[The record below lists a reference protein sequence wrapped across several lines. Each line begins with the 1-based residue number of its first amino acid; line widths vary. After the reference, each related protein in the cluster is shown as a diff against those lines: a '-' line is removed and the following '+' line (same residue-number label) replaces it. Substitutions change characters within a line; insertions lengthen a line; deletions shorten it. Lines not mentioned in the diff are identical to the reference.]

1 MISILVVDDHPVVRE
16 GLKQILQGMPETVVL
31 DEAGSAQETLG
42 KISENDYDMVILDT
56 SLPDRN
62 GLDVLKD
69 LRRMKPVLRI
79 LVVTMHPEEQYALR
93 TLKAGAYG
101 YLTKDAASDE
111 LVLATRTICSGR
123 KYIGLSVAEKL
134 AFALDTE
141 AEKLPHEFLSNREYQ
156 VMCMIASGK
165 TTTEIAR
172 ELMLSVKT
180 VSTYRSR
187 ILSKMRL
194 KNNMELIHYAIK
206 HRLVD

>member
-42 KISENDYDMVILDT
+42 KISENDYDMVILDI

-141 AEKLPHEFLSNREYQ
+141 AEKLPHELLSDREYQ

-165 TTTEIAR
+165 TTTGIAR
-172 ELMLSVKT
+172 ELMLSAKT

>member
-42 KISENDYDMVILDT
+42 KISENDYDMVILDI

-141 AEKLPHEFLSNREYQ
+141 AEKLPHELLSNREYQ

>member
-16 GLKQILQGMPETVVL
+16 GLKQILQGMPEPVVL

-42 KISENDYDMVILDT
+42 KISENDYDVVILDIA
-56 SLPDRN
+56 LPDRN

-101 YLTKDAASDE
+101 YLTKDTASDE
-111 LVLATRTICSGR
+111 LVLAIRTICSGR
-123 KYIGLSVAEKL
+123 KYIGPSLAEKL

-141 AEKLPHEFLSNREYQ
+141 AEKLPHELLSDREYQ

-165 TTTEIAR
+165 TTTGIAR
-172 ELMLSVKT
+172 ELMLSAKT

-187 ILSKMRL
+187 ILSKMQL
-194 KNNMELIHYAIK
+194 KSNMELIHYAIK

>member
-42 KISENDYDMVILDT
+42 KISENDYDVVILDIA
-56 SLPDRN
+56 LPDRN

-141 AEKLPHEFLSNREYQ
+141 AEKLPHELLSNREYQ